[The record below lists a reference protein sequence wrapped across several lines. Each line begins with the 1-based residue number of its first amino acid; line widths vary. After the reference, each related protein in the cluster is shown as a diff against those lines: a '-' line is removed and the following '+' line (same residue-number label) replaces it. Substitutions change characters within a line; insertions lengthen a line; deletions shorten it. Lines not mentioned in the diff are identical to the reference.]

1 MALTAGALTSWVFS
15 QWAAPLSAES
25 AAPQGAASG
34 RAAAPGAQGA
44 ASGSAAPRAALTARV
59 DELAAWVKERGG
71 QLSLHVVDLE
81 TGRELAASDASRAL
95 NPASNMKLVTAAAA
109 LDLLGPD
116 YSFRTGIYG
125 ELKGRRATSLT
136 LRGDGD
142 PSLSLGEL
150 WRLGAALQAR
160 GVSSVEGDLWVDQS
174 RFDAQFVPPAFE
186 QQPDEWAYFRAP
198 VSAVALEANTVT
210 MNVLPTRAGE
220 AARVW
225 FDPPGFIDVSGKI
238 NTESSGD
245 PKLTLSLTPAG
256 GRLQA
261 RLAGSLGER
270 AGRQRVVRRVDDPR
284 LLPGYA
290 LAHVLRE
297 LGVELKGEVRAGG
310 QTQQGELVHVTSRPL
325 SELVTRLGKQSDN
338 FYAEMLF
345 KALAAEEQPGQPSSF
360 KAAAAR
366 VTSWLTQKVGQ
377 ASEGSVILNGS
388 GLFDANRLSAR
399 ALPGVLGYAEGS
411 PRLSAEFISQ
421 LAVGG
426 VDGTLRSRFT
436 QARAARSVR
445 AKTGT
450 LAKVVSL
457 SGYVMRSGKRPIAFS
472 VLVSGV
478 SDHAGVR
485 QRTDRVVMALA
496 AP

>member
-1 MALTAGALTSWVFS
+1 MALAVLALASWMLTHG
-15 QWAAPLSAES
+15 AAPLAQS
-25 AAPQGAASG
+25 AAPQVPPGSGARDAASG
-34 RAAAPGAQGA
+34 LGA
-44 ASGSAAPRAALTARV
+44 AQRAALTTRV
-59 DELAAWVKERGG
+59 DELARWVKEQQG

-81 TGRELAASDASRAL
+81 TGRELAAVEASRAL
-95 NPASNMKLVTAAAA
+95 NPASNMKIVTAAAA

-125 ELKGRRATSLT
+125 ELRGSRARSLT

-142 PSLSLGEL
+142 PSLTMGDL
-150 WRLGAALQAR
+150 WRLGAALVAR

-186 QQPDEWAYFRAP
+186 QQPNEWAYFRAP

-225 FDPPGFIDVSGKI
+225 FDPPGFIEASGSI
-238 NTESSGD
+238 RTESSGE
-245 PKLTLSLTPAG
+245 PKLTLALTPSG
-256 GRLQA
+256 DRLRA
-261 RLAGSLGER
+261 RLSGTLGER
-270 AGRQRVVRRVDDPR
+270 AARQRVVRRVDDPR
-284 LLPGYA
+284 LFPGYA
-290 LAHVLRE
+290 LAHVLRT
-297 LGVELKGEVRAGG
+297 LGVELQGEVKAGG
-310 QTQQGELVHVTSRPL
+310 REVKQELVHVSSRPL
-325 SELVTRLGKQSDN
+325 AELTTRLGKQSDN
-338 FYAEMLF
+338 FYAEMIF
-345 KALAAEEQPGQPSSF
+345 KALAAEEQPGVPSSF
-360 KAAAAR
+360 EAAAAR
-366 VTSWLTQKVGQ
+366 VTSWLTQKLGQ

-399 ALPGVLGYAEGS
+399 ALTGVLGYAEES
-411 PRLSAEFISQ
+411 PRLSAEFMTQ

-436 QARAARSVR
+436 QTRAARSVR

-450 LAKVVSL
+450 LAKVASL
-457 SGYVMRSGKRPIAFS
+457 SGYVMRPGRRPIAFS
-472 VLVSGV
+472 VLISDV
-478 SDHAGVR
+478 SDHAGAR